1 MLREIEQRGSESG
14 HGFRNIRVDNKTFQW
29 RKFLSN
35 SKNKLLLIPLRIVRK
50 WDTQRLAGKKIFVTA
65 EDRCYEV
72 SSIGTT
78 TRKLRSTQ
86 EEADTR
92 VLLHAAFFLIKPRFD
107 KRVSFRR
114 TSLILTNESRLDSR
128 TNESRIDSRTNESRI
143 DSRTH
148 ESRIDFRTNES
159 RIDSRTNESHW
170 KSFIEWLINRDD

>member
-1 MLREIEQRGSESG
+1 MLREIERRGSESG
-14 HGFRNIRVDNKTFQW
+14 HEFRYIRVDNKIYQW

-35 SKNKLLLIPLRIVRK
+35 SKNKLLLIPLRI
-50 WDTQRLAGKKIFVTA
+50 RLAGKKIFVTA

-114 TSLILTNESRLDSR
+114 TSLVLTNESRLDSR
-128 TNESRIDSRTNESRI
+128 TNESRLDSRTNESRLN
-143 DSRTH
+143 S
-148 ESRIDFRTNES
+148 RTNES
-159 RIDSRTNESHW
+159 RLDSRTNES
-170 KSFIEWLINRDD
+170 